1 MVLLEAE
8 PVSQLDLS
16 EKNLD
21 PTDMTSNSQPISQD
35 RRTFFATTL
44 IGLASGLPSF
54 AVATDAARPVTSN
67 SQTMKTKGLNPPD
80 APAADV
86 GYTPGIVAEGQRLV
100 FISGQGPRDYNAD
113 METQFRQTFE
123 RIKVI
128 LEQAGGSM
136 RNLVILRAYFT
147 HFSRDLPVYRKVRK
161 EYLVQPYPAS
171 TAVGVTELA
180 PPGNQIEI
188 EAVAV
193 L

>member
-1 MVLLEAE
+1 MNMMKMKAKPPLNH
-8 PVSQLDLS
+8 SH
-16 EKNLD
+16 
-21 PTDMTSNSQPISQD
+21 D
-35 RRTFFATTL
+35 RRKFLAAGL
-44 IGLASGLPSF
+44 LGLAAGIPSI
-54 AVATDAARPVTSN
+54 AQAANAKPAAAAAPPAKI
-67 SQTMKTKGLNPPD
+67 QGLNPPD

-86 GYTPGIVAEGQRLV
+86 GYTPGILAEGQRLV
-100 FISGQGPRDYNAD
+100 FVSGQGPRDYQAD

-123 RIKVI
+123 RIRTI

-136 RNLVILRAYFT
+136 RNIVILRAYFV

-161 EYLVQPYPAS
+161 EFLVKPYPAS

>member
-1 MVLLEAE
+1 
-8 PVSQLDLS
+8 
-16 EKNLD
+16 
-21 PTDMTSNSQPISQD
+21 MTSSSQPNSSH
-35 RRTFFATTL
+35 RRAFLSTSIL
-44 IGLASGLPSF
+44 SLAGSLPSIAF
-54 AVATDAARPVTSN
+54 AADAA
-67 SQTMKTKGLNPPD
+67 SQTAIDSKNMKINGINPPD

-86 GYTPGIVAEGQRLV
+86 GYTPGILAEGQRLL
-100 FISGQGPRDYNAD
+100 FISGQGPRDYSAD

-123 RIKVI
+123 RIKAI

-136 RNLVILRAYFT
+136 RNLVILRAYFI

-161 EYLVQPYPAS
+161 EYLLKPYPAS

>member
-1 MVLLEAE
+1 MI
-8 PVSQLDLS
+8 PDSQR
-16 EKNLD
+16 N
-21 PTDMTSNSQPISQD
+21 NSQD
-35 RRTFFATTL
+35 RRKFLAAGL
-44 IGLASGLPSF
+44 LGLAAGIPSI
-54 AVATDAARPVTSN
+54 ATDAEDAKANPSP
-67 SQTMKTKGLNPPD
+67 SPPAKIKGLNPPD

-86 GYTPGIVAEGQRLV
+86 GYTPGILAEGQRLV

-136 RNLVILRAYFT
+136 RNIVILHAYFV

-161 EYLVQPYPAS
+161 EYLMPPYPAS

-180 PPGNQIEI
+180 PSGNQIEI

>member
-1 MVLLEAE
+1 MKGVKK
-8 PVSQLDLS
+8 SS
-16 EKNLD
+16 SS
-21 PTDMTSNSQPISQD
+21 TRRSRD
-35 RRTFFATTL
+35 RRAFLAATFLGVAGGVQSIAGAAEEASPAATM
-44 IGLASGLPSF
+44 P
-54 AVATDAARPVTSN
+54 RPA
-67 SQTMKTKGLNPPD
+67 KIKGLNQPE

-86 GYTPGIVAEGQRLV
+86 GYTPGILAEGQRLV
-100 FISGQGPRDYNAD
+100 FVSGQGPRDYNAD

-136 RNLVILRAYFT
+136 RNLVILRAYFV

-180 PPGNQIEI
+180 PAGNQIEI

>member
-1 MVLLEAE
+1 MNPPLQEDS
-8 PVSQLDLS
+8 P
-16 EKNLD
+16 
-21 PTDMTSNSQPISQD
+21 D
-35 RRTFFATTL
+35 RRKFLAAAFL
-44 IGLASGLPSF
+44 GLAGGIPVVAKAADQGKAPAAGLDF
-54 AVATDAARPVTSN
+54 KIR
-67 SQTMKTKGLNPPD
+67 GLNPPD

-86 GYTPGIVAEGQRLV
+86 GYTPGILAQGQRLV
-100 FISGQGPRDYNAD
+100 FISGQGPRDYDAN

-123 RIKVI
+123 RIKII

-136 RNLVILRAYFT
+136 RNLVILRAYFL
-147 HFSRDLPVYRKVRK
+147 HFSRDLPIYRKVRK

>member
-1 MVLLEAE
+1 
-8 PVSQLDLS
+8 
-16 EKNLD
+16 
-21 PTDMTSNSQPISQD
+21 MTPDIKHHAHA
-35 RRTFFATTL
+35 RRKFLATTL
-44 IGLASGLPSF
+44 GGLAAGLPSL
-54 AVATDAARPVTSN
+54 ARAADETNKPAPASSN
-67 SQTMKTKGLNPPD
+67 RKIKGLNPPD

-86 GYTPGIVAEGQRLV
+86 GYTPGILAEGQRLV

-123 RIKVI
+123 RIKLI

-136 RNLVILRAYFT
+136 RNITILRAYFV

-161 EYLVQPYPAS
+161 EYLWQPYPAS

>member
-1 MVLLEAE
+1 MK
-8 PVSQLDLS
+8 PDSYP
-16 EKNLD
+16 KN
-21 PTDMTSNSQPISQD
+21 SHH
-35 RRTFFATTL
+35 RRTFLTATL
-44 IGLASGLPSF
+44 IGLAGGLPSI
-54 AVATDAARPVTSN
+54 VSAANKAKPTTTTSH
-67 SQTMKTKGLNPPD
+67 TMKIKALNPPD

-86 GYTPGIVAEGQRLV
+86 GYTPGILAEGERLV
-100 FISGQGPRDYNAD
+100 FISGQGPRDYDSD

-128 LEQAGGSM
+128 MEQAGGSM
-136 RNLVILRAYFT
+136 RNIVILRAYFVN
-147 HFSRDLPVYRKVRK
+147 FSRDLPVYRKVRK
-161 EYLVQPYPAS
+161 EYLVKPYPAS

>member
-1 MVLLEAE
+1 MSSPSRKKVPDRRAFLTTALFG
-8 PVSQLDLS
+8 VSAGIPAVA
-16 EKNLD
+16 KAA
-21 PTDMTSNSQPISQD
+21 SQPEGPGTGPKFKI
-35 RRTFFATTL
+35 L
-44 IGLASGLPSF
+44 GI
-54 AVATDAARPVTSN
+54 
-67 SQTMKTKGLNPPD
+67 NPPD
-80 APAADV
+80 APPADV
-86 GYTPGIVAEGQRLV
+86 GYTPGILAEGQRLV
-100 FISGQGPRDYNAD
+100 FISGQGPRDYDAN

-136 RNLVILRAYFT
+136 KNLVILRAYFV
-147 HFSRDLPVYRKVRK
+147 HFARDLPVYRKIRK
-161 EYLVQPYPAS
+161 EYLVKPYPAS

>member
-1 MVLLEAE
+1 M
-8 PVSQLDLS
+8 
-16 EKNLD
+16 
-21 PTDMTSNSQPISQD
+21 
-35 RRTFFATTL
+35 
-44 IGLASGLPSF
+44 ASGLPSI
-54 AVATDAARPVTSN
+54 AVAAGAARPVTIN
-67 SQTMKTKGLNPPD
+67 SSTMKIKGLNPPD

-86 GYTPGIVAEGQRLV
+86 GYTPGILAEGQRLV

-128 LEQAGGSM
+128 IEQAGGSM

-188 EAVAV
+188 EAAAV

>member
-1 MVLLEAE
+1 MK
-8 PVSQLDLS
+8 PNPPRKRS
-16 EKNLD
+16 
-21 PTDMTSNSQPISQD
+21 PD
-35 RRTFFATTL
+35 RRRFLAASL
-44 IGLASGLPSF
+44 LGLAAGIPGIAKAAEDSKANPSPLQSF
-54 AVATDAARPVTSN
+54 
-67 SQTMKTKGLNPPD
+67 KIKGLNPPD

-86 GYTPGIVAEGQRLV
+86 GYTPGILAEGQRLV

-136 RNLVILRAYFT
+136 RNLVILRAYFV
-147 HFSRDLPVYRKVRK
+147 HFSLDLPVYRKVRK
-161 EYLVQPYPAS
+161 ECLVQPYPAS
-171 TAVGVTELA
+171 TAVGVSELA
-180 PPGNQIEI
+180 PHGNQIEI

>member
-1 MVLLEAE
+1 MK
-8 PVSQLDLS
+8 PDSQRNFS
-16 EKNLD
+16 HG
-21 PTDMTSNSQPISQD
+21 
-35 RRTFFATTL
+35 RRTFLAVGL
-44 IGLASGLPSF
+44 LGLAGGIPSL
-54 AVATDAARPVTSN
+54 ANAAENPKSN
-67 SQTMKTKGLNPPD
+67 TPSSATMKIKGLNPPN

-86 GYTPGIVAEGQRLV
+86 GYTPGILAECQRLV
-100 FISGQGPRDYNAD
+100 FISGQGPRDYHAD

-123 RIKVI
+123 RINVI

-136 RNLVILRAYFT
+136 ANIVILRAYFV

-161 EYLVQPYPAS
+161 EYLVKPYPAS

-188 EAVAV
+188 ETVAV

>member
-1 MVLLEAE
+1 M
-8 PVSQLDLS
+8 
-16 EKNLD
+16 
-21 PTDMTSNSQPISQD
+21 
-35 RRTFFATTL
+35 
-44 IGLASGLPSF
+44 
-54 AVATDAARPVTSN
+54 
-67 SQTMKTKGLNPPD
+67 TMKTKTQRPRSRRREFLAAGLLGLAGGVPSIMKAAEGAKLPVGKIRGINPPD

-86 GYTPGIVAEGQRLV
+86 GYTPGILAEGQRLV
-100 FISGQGPRDYNAD
+100 FVSGQGPRDFNAD

-123 RIKVI
+123 RIKLI
-128 LEQAGGSM
+128 LEQSGGSM
-136 RNLVILRAYFT
+136 KNLVILRAYFV
-147 HFSRDLPVYRKVRK
+147 HFSRDLAIYRKVRK

>member
-1 MVLLEAE
+1 MKSV
-8 PVSQLDLS
+8 
-16 EKNLD
+16 KKMTNRT
-21 PTDMTSNSQPISQD
+21 PTARD
-35 RRTFFATTL
+35 RRAFLTAAFL
-44 IGLASGLPSF
+44 GLAGNVPAMAG
-54 AVATDAARPVTSN
+54 AVDEATRAAAGSRRA
-67 SQTMKTKGLNPPD
+67 KIRGLNPPD
-80 APAADV
+80 APAADA
-86 GYTPGIVAEGQRLV
+86 GYTPGILAAGQRLV

-123 RIKVI
+123 RIKAI

-136 RNLVILRAYFT
+136 RNLVILRAYFV
-147 HFSRDLPVYRKVRK
+147 HFSRDLPVYRKIRK

-180 PPGNQIEI
+180 PSGNQIEI

>member
-1 MVLLEAE
+1 MKAQATGNPTHGRREFLTATLL
-8 PVSQLDLS
+8 
-16 EKNLD
+16 
-21 PTDMTSNSQPISQD
+21 
-35 RRTFFATTL
+35 
-44 IGLASGLPSF
+44 GLAGGVPAIATATEESLP
-54 AVATDAARPVTSN
+54 AAISPRPV
-67 SQTMKTKGLNPPD
+67 KIKGLNPPD

-86 GYTPGIVAEGQRLV
+86 GYTPGILAEGQRLV

-136 RNLVILRAYFT
+136 RNLVILRAYFV
-147 HFSRDLPVYRKVRK
+147 HFSRDLPVYRKIRR

-180 PPGNQIEI
+180 PAGNLIEI
-188 EAVAV
+188 EGVAV